1 MTLPK
6 ARDYTAGNR
15 ISRLDSLPAIRAE
28 QSRLYRAVWAKK
40 IDVNDAQRLTWMLG
54 EQRRT
59 LVAIAERE
67 ERAREIAAREAMA
80 KHLMELARDPNR
92 HLRSPMSVKIEVVD
106 GTTPTRVQV
115 IDGEANE
122 VVELPAPANKDT
134 LQ

>member
-1 MTLPK
+1 MTEPKNRAYGSSRIGQLHTLP
-6 ARDYTAGNR
+6 AV
-15 ISRLDSLPAIRAE
+15 RAE
-28 QSRLYRAVWAKK
+28 QARLYRCAWANK
-40 IDVNDAQRLTWMLG
+40 INTAEAQRLVYILAET
-54 EQRRT
+54 RRT

-80 KHLMELARDPNR
+80 KHLMELVRDPNR